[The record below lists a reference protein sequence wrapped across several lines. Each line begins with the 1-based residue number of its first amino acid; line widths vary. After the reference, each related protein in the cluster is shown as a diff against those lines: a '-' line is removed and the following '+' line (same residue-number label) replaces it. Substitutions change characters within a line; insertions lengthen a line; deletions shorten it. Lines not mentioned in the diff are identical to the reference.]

1 MWNLVCLWRTWIIL
15 LISRAQV
22 PTIKIETHFFHK
34 AKAGFQQGF
43 VKTWCNAQVWG
54 LCFFE
59 DVSFQQRTVFLCAF
73 GSSAMNS
80 SFWASDTT
88 HFTCTL
94 SESMEAFWRVWKH
107 TLTYGVIILCGN
119 IAPSCLFWKVLSPVF
134 AQKVVIHASVSIL
147 EILCMGMLFTSLCRE
162 CFKCQCYR
170 KWNPC
175 RVNWVIRF
183 GNVDV

>member
-1 MWNLVCLWRTWIIL
+1 MKPIFFTRQKLVS
-15 LISRAQV
+15 SRALLK
-22 PTIKIETHFFHK
+22 PGAMHRY
-34 AKAGFQQGF
+34 GG
-43 VKTWCNAQVWG
+43 C
-54 LCFFE
+54 
-59 DVSFQQRTVFLCAF
+59 VSLKMSVFSREHYTVFLCAF

-88 HFTCTL
+88 HFTCTFT
-94 SESMEAFWRVWKH
+94 ESMEAFWRVWKH